1 MKVELLTHTP
11 EPDKV
16 IASAAR
22 LCYSNKADIQTIM
35 SGFTQESIEKFVQ
48 DLADV
53 GHESPFEHVS
63 FTFGI
68 EGVSRTTS
76 HEAVRHR
83 IASYSQRSQRYC
95 GEEKFSYT
103 IPKTIQDN
111 ADLLK
116 KYTDKI
122 EELKS
127 LYSEMVENGIPKEDA
142 RYILPNA
149 THTRFIMTMNA
160 RSLMNFFHLRCC
172 NRAQNEIREMANQML
187 KLCKEVAPAIFKNA
201 GASCVS
207 LGYCPEGSRCC
218 GRAKTLSEILE
229 VAKKSR

>member
-1 MKVELLTHTP
+1 MKVELLAYTP

-35 SGFTQESIEKFVQ
+35 NGFTQESIEKFVQ
-48 DLADV
+48 DLANV

-68 EGVSRTTS
+68 EGTSRIVS

-83 IASYSQRSQRYC
+83 IASFSQRSQRYC
-95 GEEKFSYT
+95 GEETFSYT
-103 IPKTIQDN
+103 TPKTIQDN
-111 ADLLK
+111 SDFLQ
-116 KYTDKI
+116 KYTNKI

-127 LYSEMVENGIPKEDA
+127 LYSEMVANGIPKEDA

-160 RSLMNFFHLRCC
+160 RSLLHFFNLRCC
-172 NRAQNEIREMANQML
+172 NRAQNEMREMANQML
-187 KLCKEVAPAIFKNA
+187 KLCKEVAPTIFKNA

-218 GRAKTLSEILE
+218 GRAKTLREILDIVE
-229 VAKKSR
+229 KSR